1 MLSIAGLCPLPRPY
15 SSWQLS
21 AVVFANP
28 PSSKIPIQI
37 HFQSQWS
44 VAAAGWQQIAPT
56 SNFQVPRW
64 ELLSVSRIAKQSAGC
79 DASAASANSDAGSV
93 WSHGGMDMDDTD
105 GGGSWRFYNMFQSP
119 SPDPRFQSVPMAG
132 KGAGKAPLGKGRGLR
147 LSALVS
153 LWSSKFSTEI

>member
-105 GGGSWRFYNMFQSP
+105 GGSWRFYMFQSP

-153 LWSSKFSTEI
+153 LWSSNFSTEI

>member
-93 WSHGGMDMDDTD
+93 WSHGGWIWMIRMEVH
-105 GGGSWRFYNMFQSP
+105 GGSICFSHLPQIPGFSQFQWL
-119 SPDPRFQSVPMAG
+119 
-132 KGAGKAPLGKGRGLR
+132 GKALERPPLEKAGASDFLR
-147 LSALVS
+147 
-153 LWSSKFSTEI
+153 W

>member
-56 SNFQVPRW
+56 STFQVPRW

-105 GGGSWRFYNMFQSP
+105 GGSWRFYMFQSP

>member
-1 MLSIAGLCPLPRPY
+1 MLSIAGLCPLPRSY

-105 GGGSWRFYNMFQSP
+105 GGSWRFYMFQSP

>member
-105 GGGSWRFYNMFQSP
+105 GGSWRFYMFQSP